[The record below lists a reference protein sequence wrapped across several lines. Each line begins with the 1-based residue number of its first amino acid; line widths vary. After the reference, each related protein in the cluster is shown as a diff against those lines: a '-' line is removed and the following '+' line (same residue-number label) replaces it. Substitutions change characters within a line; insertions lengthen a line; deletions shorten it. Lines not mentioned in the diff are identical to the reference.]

1 MKAADI
7 MTREVLT
14 IKGSATVAAA
24 VKVMR
29 QHKLR
34 SLIVD
39 RRHEQDAYGI
49 ITETDIVY
57 KVTAYGVDP
66 KNVRVHE
73 VMTKPCI
80 VVSPDLE
87 VEYVARLF
95 ANTRIRWAPVEE
107 GKLLGVISTSDI
119 LTKGTFLEEPKEVR
133 LKESIRQAIEE
144 ARSVCSSKGASS
156 NECAAAWDEVEELQ
170 AELAHQQARAI
181 PANAFEEFDDLDDD
195 DRTAREDLEYDV

>member
-29 QHKLR
+29 ENKLR

-66 KNVRVHE
+66 KKVRVHE

-95 ANTRIRWAPVEE
+95 ANTRIRRAPVVE
-107 GKLLGVISTSDI
+107 GKLLGIISTSDI
-119 LTKGTFLEEPKEVR
+119 LTKATFVEEPKELR
-133 LKESIRQAIEE
+133 LKETIRKAVEE
-144 ARSVCSSKGASS
+144 ARAICSSQGAK
-156 NECAAAWDEVEELQ
+156 LQ
-170 AELAHQQARAI
+170 RVCGRLG
-181 PANAFEEFDDLDDD
+181 
-195 DRTAREDLEYDV
+195 